1 MNRDPDCIF
10 CKIVAGELPC
20 FEIYQD
26 EETLAFMDIN
36 PVNPGHA
43 LAITKQ
49 HWPDLHATP
58 EAQLGATIATAKRV
72 AGALQAEL
80 QPDGIN
86 LAQANGKGAAQSVMH
101 FHMHVVPRRMNDEL
115 KLNWGINPG
124 NMDEIGEL
132 AKRIAARI
140 AES

>member
-1 MNRDPDCIF
+1 MSHDPDCIF

-20 FEIYQD
+20 FEIYQN
-26 EETLAFMDIN
+26 EQTLAFMDIN

-43 LAITKQ
+43 LAITKE
-49 HWPDLHATP
+49 HWTDLHATP
-58 EAQLGATIATAKRV
+58 DAQLGATIATAKRV

-80 QPDGIN
+80 EPDGIN

-101 FHMHVVPRRMNDEL
+101 FHMHVVPRRMNDDL

-124 NMDEIGEL
+124 DMDEIGAL